1 MNLLIIDDNRSVRLA
16 LKMVLAGDFDR
27 ITTMDDPRLIPAVLA
42 QGEID
47 AVLLDMNFDSSR
59 LDGSD
64 GLFWLR
70 RIRELAPTPAVVLIT
85 AFGNVGLAVEA
96 MKHGADDFVTKPWD
110 NDRLRDTLRRAVE
123 SRRVKCHESLS
134 VTAAREIERR
144 EELKHEMTLE
154 EVKAAH
160 VRETLQRCGGNI
172 AAAAGRLGV
181 NRQTI
186 YNILKKQGDS

>member
-1 MNLLIIDDNRSVRLA
+1 MNLLIIDDNRSVRLS

-42 QGEID
+42 QGDID
-47 AVLLDMNFDSSR
+47 VVLLDMNFDSSR

-70 RIRELAPTPAVVLIT
+70 RIREVARTPAVVLIT
-85 AFGNVGLAVEA
+85 AFGSVGLAVEA

-110 NDRLRDTLRRAVE
+110 NDRLRETLRRAVE
-123 SRRVKCHESLS
+123 SRRVKYRESMT

-144 EELKHEMTLE
+144 EELKQEMTLE
-154 EVKAAH
+154 EVKSAH
-160 VRETLQRCGGNI
+160 VRETLKRCGGNI